1 MLNDPIRIHV
11 RTVKLEA
18 DTWLLLCT
26 DGLWNYCDS
35 PAAMAERVREAG
47 DDADAFELCQH
58 LVKFANHSGG
68 HDNITVG
75 AYYYSGA
82 K

>member
-1 MLNDPIRIHV
+1 V
-11 RTVKLEA
+11 RTVKLEP

-35 PAAMAERVREAG
+35 PAAMADRAREAG
-47 DDADAFELCQH
+47 EDADAFELCQH

-68 HDNITVG
+68 QDNITVG